1 VNAEL
6 PPTEQRNPASG
17 RLGELPAAGVAALMN
32 AEEQRVLTAVG
43 NVTPLIAVAAGKV
56 AAAFRGGGRTIF
68 VGAGTSGWIAL
79 QEAAE
84 LPPTFGVP
92 ADRFAV
98 LAAGGELMGAAAIT
112 RIEDDVRAAPA
123 ALRRLGAGP
132 GDVIIALAASG
143 TTPFV
148 RAGLQAGVQA
158 GAWTCGISSNP
169 GTPLLREGDL
179 GIFLDTGPEILTG
192 STRLKAGTA
201 QKLVLN
207 RITTAAMVVA
217 GRVAENHMVELT
229 GFNHKL
235 RQRALRIVMDLARV
249 DEDQA
254 RARLEQ
260 AGWHVRDALQIEG
273 TASRPE
279 PPP

>member
-1 VNAEL
+1 VNTEL

-17 RLGELPAAGVAALMN
+17 RLGELPPARVAALMN
-32 AEEQRVLTAVG
+32 AEEHRVLEAVE
-43 NVTPLIAVAAGKV
+43 NISPLIAITAGKV

-68 VGAGTSGWIAL
+68 IGAGTSGWIAL

-84 LPPTFGVP
+84 LPPTFGVA

-112 RIEDDVRAAPA
+112 RSEDDVRAAPA
-123 ALRRLGAGP
+123 ALQCLGAGS

-148 RAGLQAGVQA
+148 RAGVQAGVQA
-158 GAWTCGISSNP
+158 DAWTCAISSNP
-169 GTPLLREGDL
+169 GAPLLRDGDL

-207 RITTAAMVVA
+207 QITTAAMVVA

-260 AGWHVRDALQIEG
+260 ASWHVRDALQVELH
-273 TASRPE
+273 RQE
-279 PPP
+279 L